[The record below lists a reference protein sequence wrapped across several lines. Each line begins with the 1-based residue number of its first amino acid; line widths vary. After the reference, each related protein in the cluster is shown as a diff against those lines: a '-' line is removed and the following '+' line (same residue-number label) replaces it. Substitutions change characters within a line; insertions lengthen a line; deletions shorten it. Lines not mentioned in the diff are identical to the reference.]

1 MRPIEYAK
9 ASIETMKC
17 AKKKTMRSM
26 EQSNGMGSC
35 CTSG

>member
-17 AKKKTMRSM
+17 AKKKIMRSM
-26 EQSNGMGSC
+26 GQSNGMGSC